1 MPTDA
6 KMKEQ
11 LLRQERAEIEF
22 HIGKGDFSAI
32 IGSRT
37 PEEREVLFVLL
48 KEGAALPISTIR
60 NYIVRNY
67 ASKYRE
73 QILKLTY
80 TDLYLLDSEYAGS
93 VPKKAEKEWKRIQ
106 VKKFNDEAV
115 ETILDLLSKKEKD
128 EADIILSILDDSTI
142 RHAGLKP
149 IPFFRKVA
157 VWDKALQKIGASAP
171 SRKAVVTAVR
181 NLDGVE
187 LDKNSKPLF
196 EGIGLLSKRLLEGTK
211 GDWAY
216 SVPSHIREL
225 WEQKRQQVQERIM
238 KGYTPTDS
246 DRELYS

>member
-1 MPTDA
+1 MPTDV

-11 LLRQERAEIEF
+11 QIRQERAEIEF

-37 PEEREVLFVLL
+37 PEEREVLLVLL
-48 KEGAALPISTIR
+48 KENAALTIGTIR
-60 NYIVRNY
+60 NYIVRSY
-67 ASKYRE
+67 ADRYKE
-73 QILKLTY
+73 QLLKLTGTELYMVDPNY
-80 TDLYLLDSEYAGS
+80 TGS
-93 VPKKAEKEWKRIQ
+93 VPKKAEKDWKRMSMEKWNATAIEYIKRYQ
-106 VKKFNDEAV
+106 KTDKDKA
-115 ETILDLLSKKEKD
+115 DLLKSFTD
-128 EADIILSILDDSTI
+128 DAALIQHSIDPLP
-142 RHAGLKP
+142 LYL
-149 IPFFRKVA
+149 KVA
-157 VWDKALQKIGASAP
+157 VWDKALQKIGSSAP

-181 NLDGVE
+181 YLDGLE
-187 LDKNSKPLF
+187 LDKNNQPVF
-196 EGIGLLSKRLLEGTK
+196 EGIGLLGKRMLEGTK